1 MSAHPNVTR
10 DGFMNRTVHSFLTIA
25 DRLRPVRFR
34 PRLDRFGRRSLV
46 GFLVVFLSVAL
57 VGQPAWAHGGQSPT
71 EGYVMVQQA
80 LSYLVNDPS
89 PAGTTQALMKV
100 DEALAAKD
108 QDGVAVAEV
117 KQAKTDLMNGDT
129 KSGRALLQGSIKE
142 AVAALKPAVG
152 EETGTTIMV
161 APFVPHGALTG
172 TAWVFLVLS
181 VLVTIGGTILAVRF
195 RPPEGMRDLR
205 RDILG
210 AEGLRHQSSQ
220 RESNGRDND
229 AR

>member
-1 MSAHPNVTR
+1 
-10 DGFMNRTVHSFLTIA
+10 MNNFLNIA
-25 DRLRPVRFR
+25 DRSGSDRYRRRAARFR
-34 PRLDRFGRRSLV
+34 RRSLV
-46 GFLVVFLSVAL
+46 GFLVVFLSVTL

-80 LSYLVNDPS
+80 LSYLVNEPS
-89 PAGTTQALMKV
+89 PAGTAEALTKV
-100 DEALAAKD
+100 DAALAAKD

-117 KQAKTDLMNGDT
+117 QQAKTDLMNGNT
-129 KSGRALLQGSIKE
+129 QSGRALLQGSIAE
-142 AVAALKPAVG
+142 AAAALKPAVG

-161 APFVPHGALTG
+161 APFVSGGSLTV
-172 TAWVFLVLS
+172 TDWVFLVLS
-181 VLVTIGGTILAVRF
+181 VLVAIGGTILAVRF

-220 RESNGRDND
+220 LKSNGRDND
-229 AR
+229 AL